1 MFDRRFGVFS
11 RARGRCLVA
20 CTLMLALLG
29 MGSAARAQKTE
40 TIKLTFASGLPPVVP
55 TTKTIVN
62 TFLPAV
68 NQELKASGSK
78 YRIQWNVAVAG
89 SLAKLNAILDVT
101 RDGLA
106 DVSELFSVFEPVRL
120 PLESVGF
127 ATPFTSPDHRVASL
141 AVDRMNKAMP
151 AMEQQWS
158 KQNLVYLT
166 GYSNDAYV
174 IMAKKPIK
182 SINDL
187 KGLKI
192 GVAGVNMNWLKGTG
206 AVGVLTSF
214 ATAYND
220 MKTGVF
226 DATIAPY
233 VGGANIKLPEVAPY
247 VVKADFGAVF
257 AGTIVVNKTR
267 WNGLPK
273 DVQAALRKAA
283 ATFQATYFDVLDKA
297 TANVDARLKKQ
308 GVHFIDFPKSEQKRW
323 ADELPPIGLQ
333 WAKGLEAKGLPGQA
347 VLRGYLDYQRE
358 HGVKLIRDWEKR

>member
-1 MFDRRFGVFS
+1 MLDQQNGIVS
-11 RARGRCLVA
+11 RGPGSYLVA
-20 CTLMLALLG
+20 GALVLALLG
-29 MGSAARAQKTE
+29 LGPAAHAQATQ

-68 NQELKASGSK
+68 NRELKASGSK

-127 ATPFTSPDHRVASL
+127 ATPFTSPDYRIASL
-141 AVDRMNKAMP
+141 AVDRMNKTMP

-182 SINDL
+182 SIDDL

-247 VVKADFGAVF
+247 IVKADFGSVF

-267 WNGLPK
+267 WNSLPK
-273 DVQAALRKAA
+273 DVQVAMRKAA
-283 ATFQATYFDVLDKA
+283 ETFQATYFDVLDKA
-297 TANVDARLKKQ
+297 TAGVNARLKKQ
-308 GVHFIDFPKSEQKRW
+308 GVHFVDFPKSEQKRW

-333 WAKGLEAKGLPGQA
+333 WARGVEAKGLPGQA
-347 VLRGYLDYQRE
+347 VLKDYLDYQRK
-358 HGVKLIRDWEKR
+358 HGVKLIRDWDKR

>member
-1 MFDRRFGVFS
+1 MKNRKGKIGLVGPTRYVAACACALGFLLFAPAL
-11 RARGRCLVA
+11 RA
-20 CTLMLALLG
+20 
-29 MGSAARAQKTE
+29 E

-68 NQELKASGSK
+68 NKELEAAGSK
-78 YRIQWNVAVAG
+78 NRVEWNVAVAG

-106 DVSELFSVFEPVRL
+106 DVSELFTVFEPVRL

-127 ATPFTSPDHRVASL
+127 ATPFTSSDYRIASL
-141 AVDRMNKAMP
+141 AVDQMNKTMP
-151 AMEQQWS
+151 AMEKEWT
-158 KQNLVYLT
+158 KHNLVYLT
-166 GYSNDAYV
+166 GYSNDYYV
-174 IMAKKPIK
+174 IMAKKPIT
-182 SINDL
+182 SIEDM

-226 DATIAPY
+226 DATIAPL
-233 VGGANIKLPEVAPY
+233 VGGTNIKLPEVAPY
-247 VVKADFGAVF
+247 IVKVDLGAAF

-267 WNGLPK
+267 WDQLPD
-273 DVQAALRKAA
+273 DVKVAMKKAA
-283 ATFQATYFDVLDKA
+283 ATFQAAYFDELDKDV
-297 TANVDARLKKQ
+297 ANVYGRLKKA
-308 GVHFIDFPKSEQKRW
+308 GATVLDFPNSERVKW
-323 ADELPPIGLQ
+323 AHELPPIGLE
-333 WAKGLEAKGLPGQA
+333 WAQGVEAKGLPGKT
-347 VLRGYLDYQRE
+347 VLKDYLDYQRK
-358 HGVKLIRDWEKR
+358 HSVVLIRDWDKN